1 MRRPNASVLD
11 DAQPEI
17 AALID
22 NSPTAAVLY
31 LHPPARTPSYIFMIG
46 TSVGKYRIVGHVGQG
61 ATGIVYKAVDE
72 TLDREVAIKVLNPHF
87 AHTDIMK
94 RFRAEATTLAK
105 LSHPEIATIHEL
117 LRTDTDLLMVMELV
131 RGETLE
137 MLAERLGPMSPD
149 RAGYLLYRI
158 LSALTHAHRAGIVHR
173 DMKPANVMV
182 TELGGVKIMD
192 FGIARVQ
199 GAEHLTIDGC
209 TIGTP
214 AYMPP
219 EQVLGEEI
227 DGRTDLYSVGVI
239 LYRLLTGTLP
249 FDADTPLVMLQKQIA
264 ETPHPLHLHRQ
275 GLPDWCETI
284 VQRALAKAPA
294 DRFQTAEEFR
304 AAIGRAIGLTPSID
318 LANAFAVTPD
328 QIVAT
333 DPDAAT
339 VATVAISR
347 TQAGLPAGAAADAI
361 AADESVRPNTKSSP
375 GKAALLTELLSEHAV
390 TILLRAKRFARV
402 REATAVLA
410 VVAALG
416 VIAYMAVGA
425 SAPGPAAAERSA
437 SRTMARR
444 ASGIDAPAVGSST
457 TRTTTAAAPRSL
469 VFDTKVLVGTGE
481 RQREENARLSLA
493 GGQVIVTPYS
503 TPEEPVFSVSYEDL
517 ISVHYSRD
525 PIWQPP
531 KKLARV
537 IRFDD
542 VMDKVGIRIER
553 HRISLHADSEHRFVV
568 LRVEEEQVS
577 KVLKALKERTGRSP
591 ESVPGR

>member
-1 MRRPNASVLD
+1 
-11 DAQPEI
+11 
-17 AALID
+17 
-22 NSPTAAVLY
+22 
-31 LHPPARTPSYIFMIG
+31 MIG
-46 TSVGKYRIVGHVGQG
+46 TSVGKYRIVAHLGQG
-61 ATGIVYKAVDE
+61 ASGIVYKAVDE
-72 TLDREVAIKVLNPHF
+72 MLDREVAIKVLNPHF
-87 AHTDIMK
+87 AHTDITK
-94 RFRAEATTLAK
+94 RFQVEATTLAK

-137 MLAERLGPMSPD
+137 VLAERRGPMSPD

-158 LSALTHAHRAGIVHR
+158 LSALNHAHRAGIVHR

-199 GAEHLTIDGC
+199 GAEHLTMDGC

-219 EQVLGEEI
+219 EQALGEEI
-227 DGRTDLYSVGVI
+227 DGRADLYAAGVI
-239 LYRLLTGTLP
+239 LYRLLTGKLP
-249 FDADTPLVMLQKQIA
+249 FEADTPLLMLQKQIA
-264 ETPHPLHLHRQ
+264 ETPPPLHLHRP

-284 VQRALAKAPA
+284 VERALAKAPA

-318 LANAFAVTPD
+318 LVNAFALTPD

-333 DPDAAT
+333 DPDAAP
-339 VATVAISR
+339 VATVALSR
-347 TQAGLPAGAAADAI
+347 TEAGLPARAAADAI
-361 AADESVRPNTKSSP
+361 APDERVRPDTKSSP
-375 GKAALLTELLSEHAV
+375 GKAPLVMERWFEDVV
-390 TILLRAKRFARV
+390 TILRRAKRFARV
-402 REATAVLA
+402 REATALLA
-410 VVAALG
+410 VVSALG
-416 VIAYMAVGA
+416 ITAYMAGGA
-425 SAPGPAAAERSA
+425 SAPDTPAAEGAA
-437 SRTMARR
+437 SRSTARR
-444 ASGIDAPAVGSST
+444 ASGSDAPAVGSSG

-469 VFDTKVLVGTGE
+469 MFDTKVLVGTGE

-493 GGQVIVTPYS
+493 GGQVVVTPHS
-503 TPEEPVFSVSYEDL
+503 TPDEPVFSVRYEDL
-517 ISVHYSRD
+517 SSVHYSRD
-525 PIWQPP
+525 SIWQPP
-531 KKLARV
+531 KRLARV

-542 VMDKVGIRIER
+542 VMEKVGIRVER
-553 HRISLHADSEHRFVV
+553 HRISLHGDGENRVVV

-591 ESVPGR
+591 ESIPGR